1 MCAPSVSQVRLFC
14 DPVDCSPPGSSVHGV
29 FQAKIL
35 EWVAISSS
43 RGSSQPRDQTHGSCD
58 YCIGKWNLYHCGTWE
73 AHHDLS
79 PVTRRDDCGLPGILV
94 LCVQMASCRCHAG
107 WYVPFKSSSP
117 WFFVVAGKKAAQRQV
132 HQTGKYLHRSQLPSV
147 AEVGP

>member
-1 MCAPSVSQVRLFC
+1 MIYMCAPSVSQVRLFC

-79 PVTRRDDCGLPGILV
+79 PVTRRDDCGLPGILKC
-94 LCVQMASCRCHAG
+94 CVFRWLHVDAMQVGMFPLRAHLPGFLLLQERRQRR
-107 WYVPFKSSSP
+107 
-117 WFFVVAGKKAAQRQV
+117 GKCIKLENIYIAPNCPV
-132 HQTGKYLHRSQLPSV
+132 
-147 AEVGP
+147 